1 MSVLERSD
9 WWTERTCQILWR
21 ECRWRAFVYA
31 YVWSEAVLVVSLL
44 IVEFGTEGTVK
55 RHSRN
60 CQTAA
65 FFEFSE
71 SVELCRST
79 TDELHVLGR
88 PAQSAW
94 SLDKL
99 TIYKS
104 LKSISVYRF
113 HAWLLLTLVCA
124 LKSFSPVD
132 LCKLTRV
139 YFIVTR

>member
-1 MSVLERSD
+1 MG
-9 WWTERTCQILWR
+9 
-21 ECRWRAFVYA
+21 
-31 YVWSEAVLVVSLL
+31 SEAVLVVSLL

-65 FFEFSE
+65 FEFSE

-79 TDELHVLGR
+79 MDELHMLGQ

-94 SLDKL
+94 SLDNL

-113 HAWLLLTLVCA
+113 IA
-124 LKSFSPVD
+124 
-132 LCKLTRV
+132 
-139 YFIVTR
+139 